1 MKRGKCVKRMRWMA
15 IAIASMVV
23 AAAAPVAAHGPTV
36 EISAAGFKPQLLNL
50 FEGTTVHFTN
60 AIAAAGNAAQGV
72 VVTDVAGSFESPLI
86 TADGDGWH
94 YTFEKSG
101 AYEIRVQ
108 QRPEAKMR
116 IVVVKKP
123 AP

>member
-1 MKRGKCVKRMRWMA
+1 MKCVKCVNFVNWMA
-15 IAIASMVV
+15 IGFASIVL
-23 AAAAPVAAHGPTV
+23 AASAPASAHGPTV
-36 EISAAGFKPQLLNL
+36 DITPTGFKPLLLNL

-60 AIAAAGNAAQGV
+60 SVAAPEGL
-72 VVTDVAGSFESPLI
+72 VVTDEAKTFASPPI
-86 TADGDGWH
+86 AADGDGWH
-94 YTFEKSG
+94 YSFEKIGS
-101 AYEIRVQ
+101 YEIRIE